1 MRYDLYFD
9 RLMGVGTDV
18 RMAGVQS
25 HSGDRREE
33 SHPTLKKVPLK
44 SDNGPSSLE
53 CLVL

>member
-33 SHPTLKKVPLK
+33 SHPILKKVPLK
-44 SDNGPSSLE
+44 SDKDQ
-53 CLVL
+53 VV